1 MRSFEKY
8 ERRGLPGGP
17 NEITSYMTG
26 AVSVQGYKSNSPDR
40 YNDFNLIPSGNITMK
55 DVDFP
60 VFGMDNL
67 GNMAAMMPGIDYKF
81 PGSMVFE
88 LPMAQGG
95 KETIQVFNDYDN
107 PVEVFRDKVD
117 FSPSL
122 FDFSIEDYINNPYN
136 RDGFGYYSNAIED
149 AYDRAY
155 NWNKDWLNSAMYDE
169 MLAESISELDSR
181 NQIENERQSQFDQID
196 RDDQYLYFD
205 SDSRTGGASALT
217 ANHRYPQ
224 MTYNLYHPALY
235 AEENTDY
242 DMLYPIRSLQ
252 AQKLFADKL
261 ADIMVEEIGHSTL
274 RPKVIKGSN
283 IDRYMKSLDIDER
296 INLYNNAIT
305 IPDSDRE
312 LISSLVNSQ
321 EESGLMQDSYD
332 YITDFGE
339 VRERLNRL
347 RFAASEGNIYDPLNE
362 KATMRNLLELK
373 DTRAFKDLEY
383 LYDDDEILQLLN
395 SISQAE
401 PQQDVNELPM
411 AQFGLDLGLGDLYD
425 KAKDALSG
433 AVSDANKYLSNK
445 LEEATGYD
453 DIGNLISTYANPYN
467 YTRGAGYES
476 PMSALAAEYYLGF
489 PDAIKGPQDYT
500 KKAADKDDAF
510 AQAREELGPG
520 KSFIYDAVRYTTDY
534 YGQTEDPNTK
544 NVLGMLEE
552 GIGEDYDQATY
563 DRFIEVWNQMGQPP
577 LNYGADYD
585 PGFLAGFSPSFQEVS
600 SLAGSIADQ
609 RTEPT
614 PHVNPI
620 TSPSSGGNIYVTE
633 DKFVRGDNPTDYENL
648 MEWYVKE
655 LSHSKQLREQGR
667 FDFVTDYVK
676 DLFHAHGDQL
686 STYKTPGTVEHEAHE
701 ILEKPMLEYVFGTS
715 DYKYGGGV
723 LPKAQQGFEIGDD
736 ANLTDFVITTDDLE
750 TLNKQVYNDEGDNIN
765 PYACDP
771 NKGCLA
777 SAFDAYDLLVGQR
790 HSQFPTEYDIKGQAQ
805 IQSAGNI
812 KYDMGSDQFYSN
824 GSAVPRGSNVDN
836 WVRGVPYFKGRT
848 DGYTGQ
854 PPGQYD
860 YTADSWD
867 IHGILVSQG
876 GTSLLTGQNSFNNLS
891 PEEKANLYSQMTP
904 GTIVGFG
911 RSSDDNGG
919 YNNDMGLADATH
931 STIVVG
937 YAEDGVPILY
947 DYGIYRRL
955 DDNPQFYGNNKYM
968 TNITVPSGV
977 AGKNIDYLKREG
989 MYDMPI
995 SDFTANMDK
1004 VYEDSDRGSFRLTRD
1019 RYEMKPFYNS
1029 LQSNKNSLMHDLKL
1043 SDEEYNWMAKSL
1055 IGIAM
1060 QESGGGTATE
1070 YTGSDVF
1077 FDMNTPGADTH
1088 GLTQLNWNNIED
1100 DYQLKRIAEK
1110 YDITKASDLMDPE
1123 KAAIASMIYGYRNL
1137 AVSRRNYDKGVEPG
1151 VRTFKPGY
1159 DWKDAL
1165 REGFQGARVQYPG
1178 PYFITE
1184 DNKRIDFE
1192 EEQRNYSSFGTVVAK
1207 IDRDI
1212 EDIQADFDRLYP
1224 PGGDGPTYRVKKKDG
1239 KIIVEKMTV
1248 GNNPELTDQQK
1259 FIYNWNNPGAL
1270 RTGDAGGL
1278 SRYLST
1284 VEGYANDLRYGGT
1297 VSNDLT
1303 NYYTSL
1309 LRDI

>member
-1 MRSFEKY
+1 MRNFEKY

-26 AVSVQGYKSNSPDR
+26 AVSVQGYKSNSPDK
-40 YNDFNLIPSGNITMK
+40 YNDFNLIPSGDITMNN
-55 DVDFP
+55 VDFP

-67 GNMAAMMPGIDYKF
+67 GNMATMMPGVNYKF
-81 PGSMVFE
+81 PGDMVFE
-88 LPMAQGG
+88 MPMAQGG

-107 PVEVFRDKVD
+107 PVEVFRDKID
-117 FSPSL
+117 L
-122 FDFSIEDYINNPYN
+122 TDAKYITTMEDYIDNP
-136 RDGFGYYSNAIED
+136 RDGDGFGYYSNAIED

-155 NWNKDWLNSAMYDE
+155 NWNKDWLNSAMHDE
-169 MLAESISELDSR
+169 MLTESTKDISSGLGSR
-181 NQIENERQSQFDQID
+181 RQIKNQRQDQFSQID
-196 RDDQYLYFD
+196 RDNQYLYFD
-205 SDSRTGGASALT
+205 PESGTHGSSVIN
-217 ANHRYPQ
+217 ANYRYPE
-224 MTYNLYHPALY
+224 MRYNMYYPALY
-235 AEENTDY
+235 AEDNTDY
-242 DMLYPIRSLQ
+242 NMLYPIRSLQ
-252 AQKLFADKL
+252 AQKLFADQL
-261 ADIMVEEIGHSTL
+261 ADTMVEEIGHTTM
-274 RPKVIKGSN
+274 RPRVIRGSN
-283 IDRYMKSLDIDER
+283 VDEFIKSQTKDAR
-296 INLYNNAIT
+296 GYLYRRMMN
-305 IPDSDRE
+305 IPQSDRE
-312 LISSLVNSQ
+312 LISSLADSK
-321 EESGLMQDSYD
+321 EESDLTQRSYD
-332 YITDFGE
+332 YLTQFFEI
-339 VRERLNRL
+339 RERLNRL
-347 RFAASEGNIYDPLNE
+347 RFAASEGNIYDSLNE
-362 KATMRNLLELK
+362 KATMSNLLKLK
-373 DTRAFKDLEY
+373 DTDAFKDLEY

-395 SISQAE
+395 SVSQAE
-401 PQQDVNELPM
+401 PQESMYDLPT
-411 AQFGLDLGLGDLYD
+411 AQFGLGFSDLYD
-425 KAKDALSG
+425 KA
-433 AVSDANKYLSNK
+433 NTYLSDK

-453 DIGNLISTYANPYN
+453 DIRDLASVYMNPYN
-467 YTRGAGYES
+467 YTRGSGYDS
-476 PMSALAAEYYLGF
+476 PASAIGGF
-489 PDAIKGPQDYT
+489 FMGNPDAISGPSDYST
-500 KKAADKDDAF
+500 SASDKDQAF

-520 KSFIYDAVRYTTDY
+520 KSFIYDGVRYTTDY
-534 YGQTEDPNTK
+534 YGETEDLNTK

-552 GIGEDYDQATY
+552 GIGEDYDQDTY

-585 PGFLAGFSPSFQEVS
+585 SGFLGGFSPSFQEVTDAAS
-600 SLAGSIADQ
+600 SIAGQ
-609 RTEPT
+609 SARVA

-736 ANLTDFVITTDDLE
+736 ANLIDFVITTDDLE
-750 TLNKQVYNDEGDNIN
+750 TLNKQVYNDEGYNTN
-765 PYACDP
+765 PYTCDP
-771 NKGCLA
+771 EDKGCLA

-790 HSQFPTEYDIKGQAQ
+790 HSDFPTEYDIKGQAQ

-848 DGYTGQ
+848 DGYTGK

-867 IHGILVSQG
+867 IHGILVERG

-891 PEEKANLYSQMTP
+891 SAEKRNLYSQMTP

-911 RSSDDNGG
+911 TSSDDNGG
-919 YNNDMGLADATH
+919 YNNDMGLADSTH

-947 DYGIYRRL
+947 DFGIYRRL
-955 DDNPQFYGNNKYM
+955 DDDPRFYHSNRYM

-1043 SDEEYNWMAKSL
+1043 TDEEYNSIAKSL

-1060 QESGGGTATE
+1060 QETGGGTAIE
-1070 YTGSDVF
+1070 YTAGDIA

-1088 GLTQLNWNNIED
+1088 GLTQLNWNNIEG

-1159 DWKDAL
+1159 DWKDAV
-1165 REGFQGARVQYPG
+1165 REGFQGATAQYPG

-1192 EEQRNYSSFGTVVAK
+1192 IEQRNNSPYGTVVSK
-1207 IDRDI
+1207 YDRDI

-1239 KIIVEKMTV
+1239 EIIVEKMTV
-1248 GNNPELTDQQK
+1248 GNNADLNDQQK

-1270 RTGDAGGL
+1270 KTGDAGGL
-1278 SRYLST
+1278 SLYLDN

-1303 NYYTSL
+1303 NYYSSL